1 MAHLDS
7 VSTPLLT
14 IDDLSVTFSTPAGPV
29 EAVQQADLVVNRG
42 ETVAL
47 VGESGSGK
55 SVTALSVLG
64 LLPYPKATHPS
75 GSIRFDDQE
84 LLGAGDKALMRIRGD
99 RISMIFQEPM
109 TSLNPLHSV
118 EKQITE
124 TLKQKANL
132 SAQQVRDRVIELL
145 QRVHIHD
152 PESRLGAYPH
162 QLSGGQR
169 QRVMIAMA
177 LANEPDLLIA
187 DEPTTAVDVT
197 TQAQILD
204 LIAELREHSGMSVLL
219 ITHDLDVV
227 RKTAERVYV
236 MQAGKIIED
245 GDTASVFRAPARTY
259 TQQLIAAEPQPRSR
273 SIPENA
279 PVVLQGK
286 KIQVWFPIKK
296 GVLRKTVDYIKATD
310 DVNLS
315 IRAGETVGVV
325 GESGSG
331 KTSLALALLRLI
343 SSRGEIELLG
353 RPLQGLRQQSL
364 KPLRRQMQV
373 VFQDPFGSLSPR
385 LSVGQIVAEGLVAHN
400 IGNETEQQEKVIH
413 ALEEVGLDPSTRHRY
428 PHEFSGGQRQR
439 IALARAMIMQPEV
452 LVLDEPTS
460 ALDRS
465 VQAQMINLLQKLQHD
480 HALAYLFIS
489 HDLKVI
495 RALSDQIIVMRQ
507 GKVVEQGD
515 AETILDNPTHPYTQ
529 ALMSAAFDLTVSDT
543 SVVSQ

>member
-7 VSTPLLT
+7 GSTPLLT
-14 IDDLSVTFSTPAGPV
+14 IDDLSVTFNTPAGPV
-29 EAVQQADLVVNRG
+29 EAVQKADLVINRG

-64 LLPYPKATHPS
+64 LLPYPKATHPR
-75 GSIRFDDQE
+75 GSIRFNDQE
-84 LLGAGDKALMRIRGD
+84 LLGAGDKVLMPIRGD

-124 TLKQKANL
+124 VLTKKAKL
-132 SAQQVRDRVIELL
+132 SPRQVRDKVIDLL
-145 QRVHIHD
+145 QLVHIQE

-197 TQAQILD
+197 TQAQILG
-204 LIAELREHSGMSVLL
+204 LISELREQSGMSVLL

-236 MQAGKIIED
+236 MRAGNIIED
-245 GDTASVFRAPARTY
+245 GDTASVFRAPTQTY
-259 TQQLIAAEPQPRSR
+259 TQRLIAAEPPARSS
-273 SIPENA
+273 SISDNA
-279 PVVLQGK
+279 RVVLQGK
-286 KIQVWFPIKK
+286 QIQVWFPIKK
-296 GVLRKTVDYIKATD
+296 GVLRKTVDHIKATD
-310 DVNLS
+310 GVNLS
-315 IRAGETVGVV
+315 IRTGETVGVV

-353 RPLQGLRQQSL
+353 RPIHGLRQRPL
-364 KPLRRQMQV
+364 KQLRRQMQV

-385 LSVGQIVAEGLVAHN
+385 LSVGQIVAEGLVAHD
-400 IGNETEQQEKVIH
+400 IGSETERQEKVIQV
-413 ALEEVGLDPSTRHRY
+413 LEEMGLDPGTRHLY

-465 VQAQMINLLQKLQHD
+465 VQAQMINLLQRLQHD
-480 HALAYLFIS
+480 HGLAYLFIS

-495 RALSDQIIVMRQ
+495 RALSDHIIVMRQ

-515 AETILDNPTHPYTQ
+515 ADTIFDNPTHPYTR

-543 SVVSQ
+543 SVVAQ

>member
-1 MAHLDS
+1 MAQHYS
-7 VSTPLLT
+7 QREPLLT
-14 IDDLSVTFSTPAGPV
+14 IDDLSVTFSTASGPI
-29 EAVQQADLVVNRG
+29 EAVRHASLTVSRG

-64 LLPYPKATHPS
+64 LLPYPKARHPG
-75 GSIRFDDQE
+75 GSIRFDHQE
-84 LLGAGDKALMRIRGD
+84 LLGAGEKTLMSVRGD
-99 RISMIFQEPM
+99 RIAMIFQEPM
-109 TSLNPLHSV
+109 TSLNPLHVV
-118 EKQITE
+118 EKQIAE
-124 TLKQKANL
+124 TLKLRKNL
-132 SAQQVRDRVIELL
+132 DDQQAREKVLELL
-145 QRVHIHD
+145 RLVHIPE
-152 PESRLGAYPH
+152 PESRLTAYPH

-169 QRVMIAMA
+169 QRIMIAMA

-197 TQAQILD
+197 TQAQILE

-236 MQAGKIIED
+236 MQAGRIIED
-245 GDTASVFRAPARTY
+245 GDTASVFRAPAQTY
-259 TQQLIAAEPQPRSR
+259 TQQLIAAEPQPRSH

-286 KIQVWFPIKK
+286 QIQVWFPIKK
-296 GVLRKTVDYIKATD
+296 GVLRKTVDHIKATD

-353 RPLQGLRQQSL
+353 RPLQGLRQRSL
-364 KPLRRQMQV
+364 KPLRRQIQV

-385 LSVGQIVAEGLVAHN
+385 LSVGQIIAEGLVAHD
-400 IGNETEQQEKVIH
+400 IGNPTEQQEKVIQV
-413 ALEEVGLDPSTRHRY
+413 LEEMGLDPATRHRY

-480 HALAYLFIS
+480 HGLAYLFIS

-515 AETILDNPTHPYTQ
+515 ADTIFDNPTHPYTR

-543 SVVSQ
+543 SVVAQ

>member
-1 MAHLDS
+1 
-7 VSTPLLT
+7 
-14 IDDLSVTFSTPAGPV
+14 
-29 EAVQQADLVVNRG
+29 
-42 ETVAL
+42 
-47 VGESGSGK
+47 
-55 SVTALSVLG
+55 
-64 LLPYPKATHPS
+64 
-75 GSIRFDDQE
+75 
-84 LLGAGDKALMRIRGD
+84 
-99 RISMIFQEPM
+99 
-109 TSLNPLHSV
+109 
-118 EKQITE
+118 
-124 TLKQKANL
+124 
-132 SAQQVRDRVIELL
+132 
-145 QRVHIHD
+145 
-152 PESRLGAYPH
+152 
-162 QLSGGQR
+162 
-169 QRVMIAMA
+169 
-177 LANEPDLLIA
+177 
-187 DEPTTAVDVT
+187 
-197 TQAQILD
+197 
-204 LIAELREHSGMSVLL
+204 MSVLL

-236 MQAGKIIED
+236 MQAGRIIED
-245 GDTASVFRAPARTY
+245 GDTASVFRAPAQTY

-286 KIQVWFPIKK
+286 QIQVWFPIKK
-296 GVLRKTVDYIKATD
+296 GVLRKTVDHIKATD

-353 RPLQGLRQQSL
+353 RPLQGLRQRSL
-364 KPLRRQMQV
+364 KPLRRQIQV

-385 LSVGQIVAEGLVAHN
+385 LSVGQIVAEGLVAHD
-400 IGNETEQQEKVIH
+400 IGNETEQQEKVIQV
-413 ALEEVGLDPSTRHRY
+413 LEEVGLDPGTRHRY

-465 VQAQMINLLQKLQHD
+465 VQAQMIDLLQSLQQA

-507 GKVVEQGD
+507 GKVVEQGAAD
-515 AETILDNPTHPYTQ
+515 TIFDNPEHPYTR

-543 SVVSQ
+543 SVVAQ

>member
-124 TLKQKANL
+124 TLIQKANL
-132 SAQQVRDRVIELL
+132 SAPQVREKVIELL

-296 GVLRKTVDYIKATD
+296 GVLRKTVDHIKATD